1 MPMPASIR
9 RHNERDKS
17 EAAQDDTDDEDHFP
31 DRVPTIAP
39 FNSMHGRA
47 TQSKGR
53 RQTQS
58 TRPNMIILPFLLSQG
73 SCVNARC
80 SVQKKVIGSHNT
92 VIVLS
97 KAHAFPDNTYR
108 SLYKWIFLVLP
119 GLRIAMRITRLR
131 DRDKVSFLEAFI
143 FS

>member
-1 MPMPASIR
+1 LGFTIGPQKEELNVPMPAAIR

-58 TRPNMIILPFLLSQG
+58 TRPNMIILPLEKQT
-73 SCVNARC
+73 
-80 SVQKKVIGSHNT
+80 SVWKD
-92 VIVLS
+92 
-97 KAHAFPDNTYR
+97 A
-108 SLYKWIFLVLP
+108 
-119 GLRIAMRITRLR
+119 
-131 DRDKVSFLEAFI
+131 DRRGT
-143 FS
+143 

>member
-1 MPMPASIR
+1 MPASIR

-53 RQTQS
+53 RQAQS
-58 TRPNMIILPFLLSQG
+58 TRPNMIILPLEKQTSVGKDAVPKMLVESHLPIPP
-73 SCVNARC
+73 VN
-80 SVQKKVIGSHNT
+80 VP
-92 VIVLS
+92 S
-97 KAHAFPDNTYR
+97 KT
-108 SLYKWIFLVLP
+108 W
-119 GLRIAMRITRLR
+119 T
-131 DRDKVSFLEAFI
+131 
-143 FS
+143 